1 MEKQSLKELN
11 TLYRSLRKEGVV
23 FAVELHTTKGVQTIK
38 NQDVIRKVLA
48 LLIRESNSKTD
59 DEKSGNLEA

>member
-1 MEKQSLKELN
+1 MKELN

-23 FAVELHTTKGVQTIK
+23 LAVELHTTKGVQTIK